1 MHNIAYKIAAVA
13 AALALSFAGTASAQT
28 NWDAMHPHRVEVN
41 HRLARLCNFF
51 SVKTIRRF
59 HGDAQVKR
67 PC

>member
-1 MHNIAYKIAAVA
+1 LRILVNEASKI
-13 AALALSFAGTASAQT
+13 
-28 NWDAMHPHRVEVN
+28 E
-41 HRLARLCNFF
+41 RLCNFF